1 MWAITPKSLLTDAER
16 VLLLEHFQALDA
28 EDRRLRFGLSV
39 TNDFLQH
46 YVNMAVADEHSEI
59 FVIFADH
66 CIAAVCHVAVGS
78 GEGELG
84 FSVLPR
90 YRGSGMT
97 SALFERAVSYLRVH
111 NISTV
116 YIHCLSENRVM
127 QHIARKNQMS
137 VVTELGESD
146 ARLTVAEPTLL
157 TVYQNNSAHRVA
169 VYDALMRQHIAV
181 FRRMWGLQ
189 P

>member
-1 MWAITPKSLLTDAER
+1 MWAITPKSLLTDAEQA
-16 VLLLEHFQALDA
+16 LLLAHFLALGSA
-28 EDRRLRFGLSV
+28 DRRLRFGLAV
-39 TNDFLQH
+39 TDNFLRH
-46 YVNMAVADEHSEI
+46 YVSMAVADEHSEI
-59 FVIFADH
+59 FVIFADGNV
-66 CIAAVCHVAVGS
+66 AAVCHVAIS
-78 GEGELG
+78 KSEGELG

-97 SALFERAVSYLRVH
+97 SALFTRAVSYLRVH

-137 VVTELGESD
+137 VVTEMGESD

-169 VYDALMRQHIAV
+169 VYDALMRQHISV
-181 FRRMWGLQ
+181 FRRMWGLES
-189 P
+189 